1 MEEDYSNLNYSL
13 IFNISKH
20 KYLLSIFTQ
29 FTQHKSKL
37 THLLSNQRN
46 LVVTLDKE
54 NKAYIIEIP

>member
-37 THLLSNQRN
+37 TFLLSNQRN
-46 LVVTLDKE
+46 FVITLDKD
-54 NKAYIIEIP
+54 NKVYVI